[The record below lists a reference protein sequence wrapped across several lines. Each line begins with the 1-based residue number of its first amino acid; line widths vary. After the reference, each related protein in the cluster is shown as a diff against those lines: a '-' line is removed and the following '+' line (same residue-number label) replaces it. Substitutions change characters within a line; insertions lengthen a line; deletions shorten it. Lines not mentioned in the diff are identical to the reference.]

1 MYITKFLIMKTCWIA
16 IGFLLCSYVSGA
28 QQFIIRYDLAAEK
41 ITYFKVRKTGDTM
54 AAPVIQLS
62 RTNRVNLQ
70 LVNSPN
76 SYQRRIQ
83 YIQKEETPETV
94 IIPGMGSDPSK
105 NLVSGLADIDLS
117 ELKSAEIFKRGG
129 GNKDVEALF
138 ESSQQ
143 KTAKLEFTNQYN
155 AFAKAYVQWQ
165 KAMLYEQN
173 CRLLWKE
180 LAQLRY
186 SLQYPAAEVK
196 KVAISKTETIFPGA
210 AENPSAILLHNNAA
224 NLMTSVASV
233 KRSLTSLQLV
243 YDSFRELEIKSP
255 VADSL
260 MENIKDEAALV
271 NRKYDTGKEPDEVI
285 DRIAEL
291 FRQILNDSY
300 TQLTPLSINRK
311 TILAEIS
318 FFPVIDSVTAF
329 TLHMNPGDTIRRL
342 VPIYKKEPLRFRNT
356 FGFGFASFAESRWN
370 YYVTQDSVIARES
383 ANQFKPLVVTYLH
396 FYAPRDKGFRWGGTF
411 GAGLP
416 LSGSKDF
423 HIMLGLSAFLG
434 KNDPVCITAGI
445 AGSELKKLTGIKLGD
460 KVGFTELETKHYQSV
475 YRLGYFLSLTFN
487 PGSVNAKE

>member
-1 MYITKFLIMKTCWIA
+1 MKTCWIA
-16 IGFLLCSYVSGA
+16 IGFLLCSYFSGA
-28 QQFIIRYDLAAEK
+28 QQFIIRYDLAAENV
-41 ITYFKVRKTGDTM
+41 TYHKVRKTGDTI

-70 LVNSPN
+70 LVNAAN

-83 YIQKEETPETV
+83 YIEKEETPETV

-105 NLVSGLADIDLS
+105 NLVSGLADVDLS
-117 ELKSAEIFKRGG
+117 DLKSAEIFKRGG

-143 KTAKLEFTNQYN
+143 KAAKLEFTNQYN
-155 AFAKAYVQWQ
+155 AFTKAYVQWQ

-173 CRLLWKE
+173 CRVLWKD

-186 SLQYPAAEVK
+186 SMQYPAAEVK
-196 KVAISKTETIFPGA
+196 KAAKSKTETIFPGA
-210 AENPSAILLHNNAA
+210 AENPSAILLNNNAA
-224 NLMTSVASV
+224 NLKTSVSSV
-233 KRSLTSLQLV
+233 KNSLTSLQAV

-255 VADSL
+255 IADSL

-291 FRQILNDSY
+291 FRQILNDNY
-300 TQLTPLSINRK
+300 TQLTPLDVNRK

-318 FFPVIDSVTAF
+318 FVPVIDSVTAF
-329 TLHMNPGDTIRRL
+329 TLNMNLADTIRRL

-370 YYVTQDSVIARES
+370 YYVTPDSIIARES

-416 LSGSKDF
+416 LSGNKDIN
-423 HIMLGLSAFLG
+423 IMLGLSTFLG

-445 AGSELKKLTGIKLGD
+445 AGSELKKLTGIKPGD
-460 KVGFTELETKHYQSV
+460 KVSFTEIDDKHYQSV
-475 YRLGYFLSLTFN
+475 YRIGYFLSLTFN
-487 PGSVNAKE
+487 PGSLNTKD